1 MDNVYILLIAI
12 AVDLAIG
19 EYPRFAHPVEW
30 LGSLITL
37 EIKAAPKNHK
47 KAQLAYGALVV
58 LLTVAV
64 IGAGVYYLLVYLKG
78 INYWAYILVAAFLL
92 KSSFSVRKL
101 CWDIYKIKKPL
112 DENDMQEARHRVSY
126 VVSRDTSQLEKPQ
139 VVSAAVETLAENTAD
154 SMVSP
159 LIWFLVLGVPG
170 AVAYR
175 VINTFDARI
184 GYRGVYEHLG
194 KFAARLDD
202 IVNYIPARISGVL
215 IVIAAYL
222 SRSSGRV
229 AWRTMLCDHKQMAS
243 PNAGWPM
250 SAMAGALN
258 TRLIKTGHYSLGTA
272 TIPLSGGMI
281 TSAIKLVLIAALTWT
296 ATCMLVEVLKFV
308 ITT

>member
-1 MDNVYILLIAI
+1 MDNVHILLIAI

-19 EYPRFAHPVEW
+19 EYPRFIHPVEW
-30 LGSLITL
+30 LGPLITF
-37 EIKAAPKNHK
+37 EIKAVSKNHK
-47 KAQLAYGALVV
+47 KAQFAYGALVV
-58 LLTVAV
+58 MLTVAAIIV
-64 IGAGVYYLLVYLKG
+64 GVYCLLVYLKS
-78 INYWAYILVAAFLL
+78 INYWAHILVAAFLL
-92 KSSFSVRKL
+92 KSTFSVRKL
-101 CWDIYKIKKPL
+101 CWDIYKVKKPL
-112 DENDMQEARHRVSY
+112 DENDIHQARHRVSY
-126 VVSRDTSQLEKPQ
+126 LVSRDTAQLEKPQ

-184 GYRGVYEHLG
+184 GYHGLYEHLG

-215 IVIAAYL
+215 IVIAACL
-222 SRSSGRV
+222 SRMSGRV
-229 AWRTMLCDHKQMAS
+229 AWRTMLRDHKQTAS

-258 TRLIKTGHYSLGTA
+258 TQLEKTGHYSLGTA
-272 TIPLSGGMI
+272 TMPLSGAMI
-281 TSAIKLVLIAALTWT
+281 TSAIKLVLIAALTW
-296 ATCMLVEVLKFV
+296 AVTCMLVEVLRFV

>member
-12 AVDLAIG
+12 AVDLTIG
-19 EYPRFAHPVEW
+19 EYPRFMHPVEW
-30 LGSLITL
+30 LGPLITI
-37 EIKAAPKNHK
+37 EIKAAPKNNK
-47 KAQLAYGALVV
+47 KAQFAYGTLVV
-58 LLTVAV
+58 LLTVAA
-64 IGAGVYYLLVYLKG
+64 IGAGVYYLLAYLKG

-92 KSSFSVRKL
+92 KSTFSARKL

-112 DENDMQEARHRVSY
+112 DENDMQQARQRVSY
-126 VVSRDTSQLEKPQ
+126 VVSRDTARLEKPQ
-139 VVSAAVETLAENTAD
+139 VVSAAVESLAESTAD
-154 SMVSP
+154 SIVSP

-202 IVNYIPARISGVL
+202 IVNYIPARISGLL

-222 SRSSGRV
+222 SQSSGRV
-229 AWRTMLCDHKQMAS
+229 AWCTMLQDHKQTSS

-258 TRLIKTGHYSLGTA
+258 TQLEKTGHYSLGTA
-272 TIPLSGGMI
+272 SVPLVSKHI
-281 TSAIKLVLIAALTWT
+281 TLAIKLVLIAALTWA
-296 ATCMLVEVLKFV
+296 ATCILVEVLKYV